1 MKVSLNWLKDYL
13 PIEKDAEEIG
23 KILTDTGLEVEHI
36 EEQYPIAGGLKGL
49 VVGKVVTCEKHPN
62 ADRLSVTT
70 VDIGQEKLLNIV
82 CGAPNVATGQK
93 VVIAPVGATIYPI
106 EGESWTIKKGKI
118 RGMASEGMICAEDEI
133 GLGKSHDGIMIL
145 DDEAVIGQAV
155 VKHLGLEPDYVFEI
169 GLTPNRSD
177 ATNHLGVALD
187 LAASLKINHGF
198 TGKFA
203 KPSLEIIPE
212 TPNKYNLS
220 ILVENEQDC
229 PRYSGIVIDEITVRE
244 SPDWLKKRLGSI
256 GVRPINNVVDITNFV
271 LHEMG
276 QPLHA
281 FDLDAIENKKIKV
294 QKLPEGSKFFT
305 LDGIERTLSNQ
316 DLMICDGNNQP
327 MCIGG
332 VFGGL
337 NSGVKER
344 TTAIFLESAHFNP
357 TTIRKTS
364 MHHNLRTDAAKIYE
378 KGSDPNIT
386 IKALQRAS
394 QLIKECCGG
403 KFASPLLDYYPKPI
417 NEHEIALNLDNINH
431 LIGVQLPF
439 EQIKNILSALE
450 ISITHQEGTHFK
462 VSIPTNKSDVKREAD
477 VIEEILRIYGFNNVP
492 VPSSMSFN
500 HGQAISNQHG
510 FKESIAN
517 LLTGMGFTETM
528 SLSLGESKKY
538 LTIPDWFSKKD
549 LVYIQNTSNI
559 HLDIMRPEM
568 LFSMLSSI
576 SHNLNRQQSNLQLFE
591 FGSIYFNASDKLEE
605 SRQLGIGLTGDIW
618 KESWQVS
625 KKHSPTPYYY
635 LKAVVENI
643 FSKSGITAIKCEEKE
658 HPALDFGLT
667 FKKGRAIGYIG
678 QVKESILK
686 IFGIKQSVLFSSLD
700 WDGLLQF
707 KPKKNVTF
715 QPISKFPSVRRD
727 LAIVV
732 DNSVNFI
739 DIELIANK
747 VGKKILNSVNLFDV
761 YKNSDQLGKGKKS
774 YAVSFTFED
783 QEKTLKDQEIDRIMN
798 KLINE
803 FERQLNASIRR

>member
-13 PIEKDAEEIG
+13 PIDKDAEEIG

-49 VVGKVVTCEKHPN
+49 VVGKVLTCEKHPN

-70 VDIGQEKLLNIV
+70 VDIGHVNLLNIV
-82 CGAPNVATGQK
+82 CGAPNVAAGQK
-93 VVIAPVGATIYPI
+93 VIVAPVGVTIYPI
-106 EGESWTIKKGKI
+106 EGEPWTIKKGKI
-118 RGMASEGMICAEDEI
+118 RGMTSEGMICAEDEI
-133 GLGKSHDGIMIL
+133 GLGKSHAGIIVL
-145 DDEAVIGQAV
+145 EDSATIGKPVAE
-155 VKHLGLEPDYVFEI
+155 HLGLDPDYIFEI

-187 LAASLKINHGF
+187 LTATLKINHGF
-198 TGKFA
+198 AGEIN
-203 KPSLEIIPE
+203 KPALKAIP
-212 TPNKYNLS
+212 PISNKYDLS
-220 ILVENEQDC
+220 IQIENEEAC
-229 PRYSGIVIDEITVRE
+229 PRYSGIVFDGITVKE
-244 SPDWLKKRLGSI
+244 SPEWLKKRLGSI

-281 FDLDAIENKKIKV
+281 FDLNAIKGKKIKV
-294 QKLPEGSKFFT
+294 QKLPQGSKFIA
-305 LDGIERTLSNQ
+305 LDGIERTLSGQ
-316 DLMICDGNNQP
+316 DLMICDGYDQP

-337 NSGVKER
+337 NSGVKEH
-344 TTAIFLESAHFNP
+344 TTAIFLESAHFDS

-386 IKALQRAS
+386 IKALQRSA
-394 QLIKECCGG
+394 QLIKDWCGG
-403 KFASPLLDYYPKPI
+403 SIASPLFDWYPKPI
-417 NEHEIALNLDNINH
+417 NAPEINLDLNKVNQ
-431 LIGVQLPF
+431 LIGVQFSF
-439 EQIKNILSALE
+439 EQIERILSALE
-450 ISITHQEGTHFK
+450 INIIQHEGSHLR
-462 VSIPTNKSDVKREAD
+462 VAIPTNKTDVRREAD

-500 HGQAISNQHG
+500 PGDHLGNQQD

-528 SLSLGESKKY
+528 SLSLSESKKY
-538 LTIPDWFSKKD
+538 LEIADWFAEKD

-568 LFSMLSSI
+568 LFSMLGSI
-576 SHNLNRQQSNLQLFE
+576 SHNLNRQQSNLQFFE
-591 FGSIYFNASDKLEE
+591 FGSIYFKSSDKLEE
-605 SRQLGIGLTGDIW
+605 SRQLGMGLTGTIW
-618 KESWQVS
+618 HESWQVS
-625 KKHSPTPYYY
+625 KKWAPSPYHY
-635 LKAVVENI
+635 LKSVVENI
-643 FSKSGITAIKCEEKE
+643 FIKSGLNAIKYEEE
-658 HPALDFGLT
+658 NHPAFNFGIS
-667 FKKGRAIGYIG
+667 FKKGISIGYIG
-678 QVKESILK
+678 QVKESVLR
-686 IFGIKQSVLFSSLD
+686 IFGIKQPVLFASIN
-700 WDGLLQF
+700 WDGVLQF
-707 KPKKNVTF
+707 KPKKNVSF
-715 QPISKFPSVRRD
+715 QPVSKFPSVRRD
-727 LAIVV
+727 LALVV

-761 YKNSDQLGKGKKS
+761 YKNEDQLGKGKKS

-783 QEKTLKDQEIDRIMN
+783 QEKTLKDQDIDRLMN

>member
-13 PIEKDAEEIG
+13 SIEMDAVEIG

-36 EEQYPIAGGLKGL
+36 EELYPIAGGLKGL

-70 VDIGQEKLLNIV
+70 VDIGQENTLSII
-82 CGAPNVATGQK
+82 CGAPNVAAGQK
-93 VVIAPVGATIYPI
+93 VIVAPVGTTIHPV
-106 EGESWTIKKGKI
+106 EGEPWTIKKGKI
-118 RGMASEGMICAEDEI
+118 RGETSEGMICAEDEI
-133 GLGKSHDGIMIL
+133 GLGKSHAGILVLEDSAI
-145 DDEAVIGQAV
+145 IGQPVA
-155 VKHLGLEPDYVFEI
+155 KHLGLEPDYVYEI

-187 LAASLKINHGF
+187 LSAALKINHGF
-198 TGKFA
+198 NGKLN
-203 KPSLEIIPE
+203 KPQLEAIPP
-212 TPNKYNLS
+212 TSNKYNLEVS
-220 ILVENEQDC
+220 IENEDAC
-229 PRYSGIVIDEITVRE
+229 PRYSGIVIEGITVDK
-244 SPDWLKKRLGSI
+244 SPEWLVKRLGSI
-256 GVRPINNVVDITNFV
+256 GIRPINNVVDITNFV

-281 FDLDAIENKKIKV
+281 FDLSAIKNNKIIV
-294 QKLPEGSKFFT
+294 QNLPEGSKFFT
-305 LDGIERTLSNQ
+305 LDGIERILSDQ
-316 DLMICDGNNQP
+316 DLMICNGQNQP

-337 NSGVKER
+337 ESGVKEQ
-344 TTAIFLESAHFNP
+344 TTTIFLESAHFDP
-357 TTIRKTS
+357 TTIRRTS

-386 IKALQRAS
+386 INALQRAT
-394 QLIKECCGG
+394 QLIIKWCGG
-403 KFASPLLDYYPKPI
+403 KIASPLIDHYPNPI
-417 NEHEIALNLDNINH
+417 NKKEVELDLNKINE
-431 LIGVQLPF
+431 LIGVKLTF
-439 EQIKNILSALE
+439 EQVEAILSSLE
-450 ISITHQEGTHFK
+450 IKITSKEETTFK
-462 VSIPTNKSDVKREAD
+462 VSIPTNKNDVKREAD

-500 HGQAISNQHG
+500 PGDFSDNPPD

-528 SLSLGESKKY
+528 SLSLSESKKY
-538 LTIPDWFSKKD
+538 LEIQDWFSEKN

-576 SHNLNRQQSNLQLFE
+576 SHNLNRQQSNLQFFE
-591 FGSIYFNASDKLEE
+591 FGSIYFKSSESLEE
-605 SRQLGIGLTGDIW
+605 SRRLAIGLTGDIW
-618 KESWQVS
+618 QESWQVS
-625 KKHSPTPYYY
+625 KKWSPSRYHY
-635 LKAVVENI
+635 LKAIVENI
-643 FSKSGITAIKCEEKE
+643 FAKSGIQSIRYEETN
-658 HPALDFGLT
+658 HPAFDFGLT
-667 FKKGRAIGYIG
+667 FKKGQSLGLIG

-686 IFGIKQSVLFSSLD
+686 IFGIKQPVLFSSLE
-700 WDGLLQF
+700 WDNLLQI
-707 KPKKNVTF
+707 KPKKNVIYH
-715 QPISKFPSVRRD
+715 PVSKFPSVRRD
-727 LAIVV
+727 LALVV
-732 DNSVNFI
+732 DNSINFI

-783 QEKTLKDQEIDRIMN
+783 QEKTLKDQEIDRLMN